1 MTIYDTREGTRL
13 VLNQQKR
20 GTGTGGG
27 RFYRSG
33 LGELSVKITVLTEK
47 RGVTS
52 HMTMPGHG
60 RIAGMKMASRESAT
74 VINTFASPSGSGTAP
89 IHS

>member
-33 LGELSVKITVLTEK
+33 LGALSVKITVLTEK

-60 RIAGMKMASRESAT
+60 RIAGMKMASREYPTGA
-74 VINTFASPSGSGTAP
+74 SGSVSRSRSGMAA
-89 IHS
+89 IRS